1 MGTLIF
7 AQSLNPSSAKFA
19 LIELCRT
26 TTIAGKMWIYSI
38 PITLLL
44 AVLVASAPTDLTDG
58 LEDPSAGNITF
69 AFGDSSNIY
78 FQSDLDDGALVFRDE
93 DADDEEEVQWNDNS
107 DFGDEDVKRHITK
120 RSPIPPFDPISKT
133 IKKTAKLTALKT
145 AKLGALSKTA
155 KLAALSPLALKLL
168 KKPLLKK
175 PFKKPFKCCSL
186 IG

>member
-7 AQSLNPSSAKFA
+7 AQSLNSSSAKFA

-26 TTIAGKMWIYSI
+26 TTTAGKMWIYSI

-44 AVLVASAPTDLTDG
+44 AILVASAPTDLTDG
-58 LEDPSAGNITF
+58 LEDLSDGNIT
-69 AFGDSSNIY
+69 FGDSSNIY

-133 IKKTAKLTALKT
+133 IKKTAKLTAL
-145 AKLGALSKTA
+145 SKTA

-175 PFKKPFKCCSL
+175 PFK
-186 IG
+186 

>member
-1 MGTLIF
+1 
-7 AQSLNPSSAKFA
+7 
-19 LIELCRT
+19 
-26 TTIAGKMWIYSI
+26 MWIYSI

-44 AVLVASAPTDLTDG
+44 AILVASAPTDLTEG
-58 LEDPSAGNITF
+58 LEDLSAANITI
-69 AFGDSSNIY
+69 GEVPVQRN
-78 FQSDLDDGALVFRDE
+78 LV
-93 DADDEEEVQWNDNS
+93 
-107 DFGDEDVKRHITK
+107 K

-133 IKKTAKLTALKT
+133 IKKTAKLTAL
-145 AKLGALSKTA
+145 KTA

>member
-1 MGTLIF
+1 MTL
-7 AQSLNPSSAKFA
+7 SLA
-19 LIELCRT
+19 LL
-26 TTIAGKMWIYSI
+26 TI
-38 PITLLL
+38 
-44 AVLVASAPTDLTDG
+44 LVAS
-58 LEDPSAGNITF
+58 SASGGPINAIEN
-69 AFGDSSNIY
+69 SSRIAS
-78 FQSDLDDGALVFRDE
+78 QSDLDDGALVFRDDE
-93 DADDEEEVQWNDNS
+93 AVDEEEAQRNYNTVI
-107 DFGDEDVKRHITK
+107 GEEDVMRHIAK